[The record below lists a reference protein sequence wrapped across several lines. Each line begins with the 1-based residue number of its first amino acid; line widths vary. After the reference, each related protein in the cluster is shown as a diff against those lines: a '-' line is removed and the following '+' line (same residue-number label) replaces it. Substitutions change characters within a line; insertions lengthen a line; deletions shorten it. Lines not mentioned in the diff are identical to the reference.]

1 MYVRI
6 VAASLLLTVSAS
18 AQNAEPA
25 LLPKALEIIATQRNQ
40 ALGDAAIWQAK
51 AMLLADELAK
61 AQAKI
66 KELEPKPEL
75 EKKP

>member
-1 MYVRI
+1 MKKI
-6 VAASLLLTVSAS
+6 TFFFLLLTSPAL
-18 AQNAEPA
+18 AQQPLDPT
-25 LLPKALEIIATQRNQ
+25 LLPKALEIVATQRNQ

-66 KELEPKPEL
+66 KELEPEP
-75 EKKP
+75 EKKQ